1 MSSDLEVQDPGQGP
15 WWSATARRVLRPLWP
30 ALAILVGQQVLF
42 PAPAGILLRGVIVGG
57 LTALLALGMAL
68 VYRANRF
75 VNFAQADLGFAPAV
89 LAYLLLD
96 EVGLPWPVVVVVGL
110 AVSAAFGAA
119 TERLVI
125 RRFFR
130 APRLLVTVAS
140 IGLSQVLAALALLL
154 PQLWDRRLVSNRI
167 DTPFEA
173 TARIGGVI
181 FDANDLLALLVT
193 PVVVLLVAALLRT
206 SAVGVAIR
214 ASADDADRASLLGV
228 PVQRLHT
235 VVWAGAA
242 VLAFVTM
249 FLRGGIL
256 GLPAGTEL
264 AFSVLLRALVALLLG
279 RLTNLVAVTTSA
291 VALGVLELAIS
302 WDDSVRL
309 VDPILGVIV
318 LVALLVQRR
327 DTGPPE
333 EDEASTWRGAEEV
346 RPLPAEVARRPAVR
360 RGRWALLAAVLGAA
374 ALLPHVVSVDRSL
387 RASALLIYA
396 LLGLSLVVLSGWGGH
411 VSLGQVAFFAIGA
424 AVGGWVTS
432 TRGGDLF
439 AGLVVA
445 AVAGAVVAAVVGVP
459 ASRLRGLSLAV
470 TTFAFS
476 LATTS
481 YLLSGEFFDWVPLTR
496 IERPPLIGG
505 LAVTTATEV
514 YYLALAVLVL
524 VALGVRG
531 IRASRTGRALIALRD
546 NDRAAEAYGIDAART
561 RVTTFA
567 LSGGIAALAGALFVH
582 HQQALDTAS
591 YSPIQSLAVFTMVV
605 VGGLTSVTGA
615 VLGALF
621 LLGTQW
627 FLPSDWR
634 ILASGTGVLAILWL
648 APGGL
653 ASLPFWLRD
662 RWLRRVLALDGVIAD
677 DAGPDS
683 APA

>member
-1 MSSDLEVQDPGQGP
+1 MLAALG
-15 WWSATARRVLRPLWP
+15 P
-30 ALAILVGQQVLF
+30 ALAIVVAQQVLF

-110 AVSAAFGAA
+110 LASAGFGAA

-130 APRLLVTVAS
+130 APRLLVTIAS
-140 IGLSQVLAALALLL
+140 IGLSQVLAAVALLL

-167 DTPFEA
+167 AAPFEA
-173 TARIGGVI
+173 TARVGGVI

-193 PVVVLLVAALLRT
+193 PVVVVLVAALLRT

-242 VLAFVTM
+242 ALAFVTM

-264 AFSVLLRALVALLLG
+264 AFSVLLRALVALMLG

-291 VALGVLELAIS
+291 VALGLLELAIS
-302 WDDSVRL
+302 WDNSVRL
-309 VDPILGVIV
+309 VDPVLGIIV

-327 DTGPPE
+327 HDGPAE
-333 EDEASTWRGAEEV
+333 EEEASSWRGAEEV

-360 RGRWALLAAVLGAA
+360 GARWTLLAAVVGAA
-374 ALLPHVVSVDRSL
+374 AVLPHILSVDRSL

-396 LLGLSLVVLSGWGGH
+396 ILGLSLVVLSGWGGH

-432 TRGGDLF
+432 
-439 AGLVVA
+439 
-445 AVAGAVVAAVVGVP
+445 
-459 ASRLRGLSLAV
+459 
-470 TTFAFS
+470 
-476 LATTS
+476 
-481 YLLSGEFFDWVPLTR
+481 
-496 IERPPLIGG
+496 
-505 LAVTTATEV
+505 
-514 YYLALAVLVL
+514 
-524 VALGVRG
+524 
-531 IRASRTGRALIALRD
+531 
-546 NDRAAEAYGIDAART
+546 
-561 RVTTFA
+561 
-567 LSGGIAALAGALFVH
+567 
-582 HQQALDTAS
+582 
-591 YSPIQSLAVFTMVV
+591 
-605 VGGLTSVTGA
+605 
-615 VLGALF
+615 
-621 LLGTQW
+621 
-627 FLPSDWR
+627 
-634 ILASGTGVLAILWL
+634 
-648 APGGL
+648 
-653 ASLPFWLRD
+653 
-662 RWLRRVLALDGVIAD
+662 
-677 DAGPDS
+677 
-683 APA
+683 